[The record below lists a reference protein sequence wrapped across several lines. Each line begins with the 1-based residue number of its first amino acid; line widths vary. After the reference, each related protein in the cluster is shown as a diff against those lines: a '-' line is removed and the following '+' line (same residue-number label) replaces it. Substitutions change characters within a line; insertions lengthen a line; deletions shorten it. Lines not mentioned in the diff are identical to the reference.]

1 MLLTLGKS
9 LHPLRLEFF
18 HQTRAMVPSV
28 CLPSTWL
35 GEEGHEVTIFD
46 PSTLGVPRHG
56 ECSTL
61 PRADGSFLDSR
72 THNAQQG
79 IRGLDPHSS
88 HSPRGLVSEHR

>member
-46 PSTLGVPRHG
+46 PSTVGVPRHG

-61 PRADGSFLDSR
+61 PCADGSFPDSR
-72 THNAQQG
+72 THNPQQG
-79 IRGLDPHSS
+79 MRGLDPHSS